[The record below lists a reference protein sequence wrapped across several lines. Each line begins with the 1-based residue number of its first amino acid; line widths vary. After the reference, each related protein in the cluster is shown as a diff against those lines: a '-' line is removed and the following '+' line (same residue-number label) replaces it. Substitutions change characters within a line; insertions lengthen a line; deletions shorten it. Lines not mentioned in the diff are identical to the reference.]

1 MKKKTIYNPETTE
14 KINEALIFGGSPSG
28 ILNFTKPTYKVA
40 LDIWNGME
48 ANTWFPKEANTVADK
63 EPFQRLSDAER
74 RMFDLA
80 LAQLIF
86 NDSEQANNL
95 MDNVNPYITDPLF
108 NACLS
113 RQSYEECLTK
123 GHEVLTKDGW
133 VDISKIEKGQEVLS
147 YNVETRTSKFQH
159 VKKKHEYL
167 YSGKLHHF
175 NGRGFEQIVTEG
187 HKIPYISRSGKIKTK
202 LANEFPEG
210 YQGTGFISQC
220 NYTSTNTLEF
230 SYYEKF
236 LIALQADGSIL
247 RESEDG
253 LTYKNRNG
261 KKGFIS
267 CTFSFSKSRKIDRL
281 KDILENLEFSY
292 HIKNIPIE
300 KDTIKDKVRFTVKV
314 PVDLIIS
321 KKFNSWVNLDTV
333 TPEFAQSFVEELTY
347 WDGYDYRDKDNIN
360 TVGYDTTDYDN
371 AVIAQTMGVLAWYKV
386 TLGISKDNRKPSY
399 KDVYRLHF
407 NDKVVNIGRGTVLK
421 QTKDVI
427 DKKVYCITVDDSYFI
442 VKYNNKISVTGNCN
456 HSKSYAVLVE
466 DLSLNTEAIYDMHK
480 TDSVLANKNKQIATM
495 YAELANENPTELDIM
510 KAMIANNILEGIV
523 FFGGFTALW
532 SLGNK
537 LKGTAKMISFIA
549 RDEAGTHLPLFGN
562 MFQISLRQRPYLN
575 TEELKQTAYIYIDK
589 FVNLEIEW
597 TKYITAGN
605 ILGFSDEGIERY
617 CKYRG
622 NAICENLGYPKLYNV
637 EKSPLQSIED
647 KYCDFN
653 TTRTNFFEGNVV
665 NYSKGSLDLDF

>member
-28 ILNFTKPTYKVA
+28 ILNFTKPTHKVA

-95 MDNVNPYITDPLF
+95 MDNVNPYITDPIF
-108 NACLS
+108 NACLA
-113 RQSYEECLTK
+113 RQSYEE
-123 GHEVLTKDGW
+123 
-133 VDISKIEKGQEVLS
+133 
-147 YNVETRTSKFQH
+147 
-159 VKKKHEYL
+159 
-167 YSGKLHHF
+167 
-175 NGRGFEQIVTEG
+175 
-187 HKIPYISRSGKIKTK
+187 
-202 LANEFPEG
+202 A
-210 YQGTGFISQC
+210 
-220 NYTSTNTLEF
+220 
-230 SYYEKF
+230 
-236 LIALQADGSIL
+236 
-247 RESEDG
+247 
-253 LTYKNRNG
+253 
-261 KKGFIS
+261 
-267 CTFSFSKSRKIDRL
+267 
-281 KDILENLEFSY
+281 
-292 HIKNIPIE
+292 
-300 KDTIKDKVRFTVKV
+300 
-314 PVDLIIS
+314 
-321 KKFNSWVNLDTV
+321 
-333 TPEFAQSFVEELTY
+333 
-347 WDGYDYRDKDNIN
+347 
-360 TVGYDTTDYDN
+360 
-371 AVIAQTMGVLAWYKV
+371 
-386 TLGISKDNRKPSY
+386 
-399 KDVYRLHF
+399 
-407 NDKVVNIGRGTVLK
+407 
-421 QTKDVI
+421 
-427 DKKVYCITVDDSYFI
+427 
-442 VKYNNKISVTGNCN
+442 N

-480 TDSVLANKNKQIATM
+480 TDSVLANKNKQIASM

-562 MFQISLRQRPYLN
+562 MFQISLRQRPYLD
-575 TEELKQTAYIYIDK
+575 TEELKQIAYMYIDK

-622 NAICENLGYPKLYNV
+622 NAVCENLGYPKLYDV